1 MNIAIIVP
9 FANVF
14 YSGGVTVQGRMWKE
28 GLEKIGNKVD
38 LVDNWGQFDWN
49 SYDYIILLGNG
60 KLLLDYMEL
69 LKGFEHPQFVSAPII
84 DYHKSFWS
92 FILRA
97 RFFGSV
103 RMKINKPFH
112 DLYFCRNM
120 FDLFLVRSDYEGR
133 FIEEGFGVPQEKIFK
148 LPLNFRTPVKL
159 ADDIAFGEKEEFC
172 FHSSRLGSPG
182 KNVERLIKA
191 AIKYDFELVLGGSL
205 KGANQEKW
213 LHGLIDGHKN
223 IKYVGWLSDED
234 LYSYYRRAKVF
245 ALPSIIEGVGMV
257 ALEAAIFGCEIV
269 LTDIGAPKEYFNNMA
284 HLVAPYDIDDI
295 GMKVQ
300 RALQGKGFQPELR
313 EYILNR
319 NNTEV
324 CMKELDSVLR
334 NNLNMK

>member
-1 MNIAIIVP
+1 MKIAIIVP

-28 GLEKIGNKVD
+28 GLEQLGHKVD
-38 LVDNWGQFDWN
+38 LVDNWGHFDWN
-49 SYDYIILLGNG
+49 SYDYIIVLGNG

-69 LKGFEHPQFVSAPII
+69 LRGFDHPKFVSAPII

-92 FILRA
+92 FFLRA
-97 RFFGSV
+97 RMFGSV

-112 DLYFCRNM
+112 DLYYCRNM
-120 FDLFLVRSDYEGR
+120 FDFFLVRSNYEGR
-133 FIEEGFGVPQEKIFK
+133 FIEEGLGVPKTKIYN
-148 LPLNFRTPVKL
+148 LPLNFRTPVAL
-159 ADDIAFGEKEEFC
+159 ADDIAVDKKENFC

-191 AIKYDFELVLGGSL
+191 AIKYDFKLVLGGSL

-223 IKYVGWLSDED
+223 IRYVGWLSDEE
-234 LYSYYRRAKVF
+234 LYSYYCRAKVF

-269 LTDIGAPKEYFNNMA
+269 LTNIGAPKEYFKNMA
-284 HLVAPYDIDDI
+284 HLVNPYDIDDI
-295 GMKVQ
+295 GMKVT
-300 RALQGKGFQPELR
+300 RALQDKSYQPDLR
-313 EYILNR
+313 NYILNR
-319 NNTEV
+319 NNTET
-324 CMKELDSVLR
+324 CMKELDSVLQQ
-334 NNLNMK
+334 NLKK